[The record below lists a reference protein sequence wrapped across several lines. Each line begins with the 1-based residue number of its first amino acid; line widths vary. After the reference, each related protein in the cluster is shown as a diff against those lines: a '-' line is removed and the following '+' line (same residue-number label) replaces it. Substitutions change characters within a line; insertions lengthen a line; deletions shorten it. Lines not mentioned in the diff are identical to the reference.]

1 MSAPLAV
8 LGIFGDAVEFI
19 FRAREARAGGTSVG
33 GLSDF
38 GAMAWTHLQVVLAAV
53 AIAALVAVP
62 VGLVLGHLR
71 RGGFVAVT
79 VSNVGRAVPSL
90 ALIAVFIAF
99 LGVGFLNVTLALALL
114 AIPPILTNTYVGVT
128 QVDREV
134 VDAAVGQ
141 GLTGP
146 QVVREI
152 ELPLAL
158 PLIFGGLRTSVVNV
172 IATATIAP
180 VAGVVTLGDPIF
192 SQAVYGDEGKLA
204 AAIVVA
210 LMAILAEVGLGA
222 AQRAV
227 TPRPLR
233 GTPGIARR
241 ARFLPTL
248 RKGAATP

>member
-1 MSAPLAV
+1 MSAPLAA
-8 LGIFGDAVEFI
+8 LGLFGDAIDVI
-19 FRAREARAGGTSVG
+19 LHAREGRAGGAQVG

-38 GAMAWTHLQVVLAAV
+38 GAMAWTHVKVVLASV
-53 AIAALVAVP
+53 GLAALIALP
-62 VGLVLGHLR
+62 LGLVLGHLR
-71 RGGFVAVT
+71 RGGLLAVS

-99 LGVGFLNVTLALALL
+99 LGVGFENVTLALALL

-128 QVDREV
+128 QVDRDV
-134 VDAAVGQ
+134 IDAAKGQ
-141 GLTGP
+141 GLTGA
-146 QVVREI
+146 QIVREI

-192 SQAVYGDEGKLA
+192 SQAVYGDAGKLA

-210 LMAILAEVGLGA
+210 LMAIVAEVGLGA

-233 GTPGIARR
+233 GTPGITRR

-248 RKGAATP
+248 RKGAATS

>member
-1 MSAPLAV
+1 MSTSLAT
-8 LGIFGDAVEFI
+8 LGLFGDAIDFLLHPQESK
-19 FRAREARAGGTSVG
+19 AGGQQIG
-33 GLSDF
+33 GPADF
-38 GAMAWTHLQVVLAAV
+38 AQLTWTHLKVVFASVGLAAL
-53 AIAALVAVP
+53 IALP
-62 VGLVLGHLR
+62 IGLVLGHQR
-71 RGGFVAVT
+71 RGSFVAIS
-79 VSNVGRAVPSL
+79 VSNIGRAVPSL

-134 VDAAVGQ
+134 IDAAVGQ
-141 GLTGP
+141 GMTDR
-146 QVVREI
+146 QIIREI

-180 VAGVVTLGDPIF
+180 LAGVVTLGDPII
-192 SQAVYGDEGKLA
+192 STGVYGEAGKLA

-210 LMAILAEVGLGA
+210 ALAIVAEVGLGA

-233 GTPGIARR
+233 GTPGITRR
-241 ARFLPTL
+241 ARFLPTP
-248 RKGAATP
+248 RKGVTAP

>member
-1 MSAPLAV
+1 MSAPLAA
-8 LGIFGDAVEFI
+8 LGLFGDAVQFI
-19 FRAREARAGGTSVG
+19 FQAQESRGGGEDVG
-33 GLSDF
+33 GLADF
-38 GAMAWTHLQVVLAAV
+38 GGMAWTHLQVVLASV
-53 AIAALVAVP
+53 ALATVVALP

-71 RGGFVAVT
+71 RGGFLAVS

-99 LGVGFLNVTLALALL
+99 LGVGFLNVTVALALL

-134 VDAAVGQ
+134 IDAAEGQ
-141 GLTGP
+141 GLTGA
-146 QVVREI
+146 QVIREV

-172 IATATIAP
+172 VATATIAP

-192 SQAVYGDEGKLA
+192 SQSVYGDQGKLA
-204 AAIVVA
+204 AAILVA
-210 LMAILAEVGLGA
+210 LLAIVAEVGLGA

-233 GTPGIARR
+233 GTPGATRR
-241 ARFLPTL
+241 GRFLPTL
-248 RKGAATP
+248 RNGAPTP

>member
-1 MSAPLAV
+1 MSAPLAA
-8 LGIFGDAVEFI
+8 LGLFGDAIDVI
-19 FRAREARAGGTSVG
+19 FHAREGRAGGAQVG

-38 GAMAWTHLQVVLAAV
+38 GAMAWTHLKVVLASVGLASL
-53 AIAALVAVP
+53 IALP
-62 VGLVLGHLR
+62 LGLVLGHLR
-71 RGGFVAVT
+71 RGGLLAVT

-99 LGVGFLNVTLALALL
+99 LGVGFGNVTLALALL

-128 QVDREV
+128 QVDRDV
-134 VDAAVGQ
+134 IDAAKGQ
-141 GLTGP
+141 GLTGA
-146 QVVREI
+146 QIVREI

-192 SQAVYGDEGKLA
+192 SQAVYGDAGKLA

-210 LMAILAEVGLGA
+210 LMAIVAEVGLGA

-233 GTPGIARR
+233 GTPGITRR

-248 RKGAATP
+248 RKGAATS